1 MKYIRK
7 FNEELK
13 PSTYRDAANKFK
25 HYNKDKKS
33 KDLLDWADKKEFGYY
48 NMTFVN
54 DNGII
59 VNSTFTNPKL
69 IGIYY
74 GQPTGGDSVRD
85 QNKNLLVL
93 SDTNSEILANKLV
106 NDWKGGVDEL
116 CISLEF
122 GFQATNDIK
131 DRHSYL
137 SNPSKETGRWNIG
150 QSVPMFSINL
160 ELSNW
165 YDGLEEFDSDSK
177 WEAENS
183 GEEFEPTSLNNFYH
197 SSAEESITLTRP
209 SDKYYYGLFSDR
221 GSSFKFINFIK
232 TSIDDDNN
240 QSFLKLKDKIMD
252 ILSIVGGET
261 EDLERILK
269 SFSKIRVHGLYDNEL
284 RPNNSGLSKKW
295 FNKIIT

>member
-48 NMTFVN
+48 NMNFVN
-54 DNGII
+54 DQTII
-59 VNSTFTNPKL
+59 AKESTFTNPKL

-74 GQPTGGDSVRD
+74 GRTTPNGVRD
-85 QNKNLLVL
+85 INTNLLSVN
-93 SDTNSEILANKLV
+93 DEKSETLANKLV
-106 NDWKGGVDEL
+106 NDWKDGINCL
-116 CISLEF
+116 SISLEF
-122 GFQATNDIK
+122 GLQATNEVK
-131 DRHSYL
+131 DKHTHL
-137 SNPSKETGRWNIG
+137 SNPSKETGRWNLG
-150 QSVPMFSINL
+150 QSVPMFSIEL
-160 ELSNW
+160 ELSNF
-165 YDGLEEFDSDSK
+165 YEGLEEWDADSK
-177 WEAENS
+177 WDAENS

-261 EDLERILK
+261 EDLERILEK
-269 SFSKIRVHGLYDNEL
+269 FSKIRVHGLYDNEVTS
-284 RPNNSGLSKKW
+284 RNDLSKKW